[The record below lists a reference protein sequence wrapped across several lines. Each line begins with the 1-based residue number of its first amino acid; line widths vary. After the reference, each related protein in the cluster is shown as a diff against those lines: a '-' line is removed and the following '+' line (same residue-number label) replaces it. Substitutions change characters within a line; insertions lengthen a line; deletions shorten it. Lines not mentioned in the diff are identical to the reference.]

1 MSNASGV
8 ALCGEAV
15 ALGIASG
22 PVCLA
27 ACGPV
32 LVPTLLAGNRGI
44 RPAANYL
51 TVFLAARLTGY
62 LLFAAIAWQL
72 GALISISV
80 AARLTLTAAVYTLLA
95 VVLLWYAWS
104 SHFAPVHACAAS
116 KLVQIGDPAPQRVAG
131 RIAGPAA
138 LGLLTGLNLCPPFIA
153 AGIRAAQ
160 SASML
165 QALAFFALFFLG
177 TSVWFIPFTAI
188 GCVARNEAVV
198 TVARITM
205 ALVALYYL
213 FLGIAFFAGVRVYGN

>member
-1 MSNASGV
+1 MAAASGV
-8 ALCGEAV
+8 VTLGEAV

-51 TVFLAARLTGY
+51 TVFLAARLIGY

-72 GALISISV
+72 GTLISLP
-80 AARLTLTAAVYTLLA
+80 AGPRLLLTAAVYTLLA
-95 VVLLWYAWS
+95 IALLWYAWS
-104 SHFAPVHACAAS
+104 SRLTPAHACAVP
-116 KLVQIGDPAPQRVAG
+116 KLVHIGDPAPHQ
-131 RIAGPAA
+131 IAAPAA
-138 LGLLTGLNLCPPFIA
+138 LGLLTGLNLCPPFLA

-160 SASML
+160 SASMM
-165 QALAFFALFFLG
+165 QALAFFALFFIG
-177 TSVWFIPFTAI
+177 TSVWFVPFTAI
-188 GCVARNEAVV
+188 GCVARNEAVI

-205 ALVALYYL
+205 GLVALYYL
-213 FLGIAFFAGVRVYGN
+213 FLGISLFAGGRIYGN

>member
-1 MSNASGV
+1 MAG
-8 ALCGEAV
+8 AAGIAFGEAV

-32 LVPTLLAGNRGI
+32 LVPTLLAGNRGV

-51 TVFLAARLTGY
+51 AIFLTARLTGY

-72 GALISISV
+72 GALISLPA
-80 AARLTLTAAVYTLLA
+80 AARLHLTAAVYTLLA
-95 VVLLWYAWS
+95 VALLWYAWTTR
-104 SHFAPVHACAAS
+104 FKPIHACAAPQ
-116 KLVQIGDPAPQRVAG
+116 LVRIGHPIQPSSAG
-131 RIAGPAA
+131 AAA

-153 AGIRAAQ
+153 AGVRAAQ

-165 QALAFFALFFLG
+165 QALLFFALFFLG
-177 TSVWFIPFTAI
+177 TSVWFIPIAAM
-188 GCVARNEAVV
+188 GCVARNEAVI

-205 ALVALYYL
+205 GLVALYYL
-213 FLGIAFFAGVRVYGN
+213 FLGISLLAGVKIYGN

>member
-1 MSNASGV
+1 VATVSGF

-32 LVPTLLAGNRGI
+32 LVPTLLAGNRGV

-62 LLFAAIAWQL
+62 LIFAAIAWQL
-72 GALISISV
+72 GALVSLPV
-80 AARLTLTAAVYTLLA
+80 APRLVLTGAVYTLLA
-95 VVLLWYAWS
+95 IALLWYAWS
-104 SHFAPVHACAAS
+104 SRLTPMHSCAAS
-116 KLVQIGDPAPQRVAG
+116 RLVQIGSPEPNRV
-131 RIAGPAA
+131 AGPAA

-165 QALAFFALFFLG
+165 LALVFFALFFLG
-177 TSVWFIPFTAI
+177 TSLWFIPFTAI

-205 ALVALYYL
+205 ALVAVYYL
-213 FLGIAFFAGVRVYGN
+213 FLGIALFTGVRAYGN

>member
-1 MSNASGV
+1 MAAAGGFV
-8 ALCGEAV
+8 ALGEAV

-32 LVPTLLAGNRGI
+32 LVPTLLAGNRGV
-44 RPAANYL
+44 RPAAHYL

-72 GALISISV
+72 GALVSLP
-80 AARLTLTAAVYTLLA
+80 AGPRLLLTGAVYTLLA
-95 VVLLWYAWS
+95 IALLWYAWS
-104 SHFAPVHACAAS
+104 SRLTPVHACPAS
-116 KLVQIGDPAPQRVAG
+116 KLVQIGSPEPN

-177 TSVWFIPFTAI
+177 TSIWFVPFTAI
-188 GCVARNEAVV
+188 GCVARNEGVI

-205 ALVALYYL
+205 ALVAVYYL
-213 FLGIAFFAGVRVYGN
+213 FLGISILAGRTIYGN

>member
-1 MSNASGV
+1 VATASGF

-32 LVPTLLAGNRGI
+32 LVPTLLAGNRGA

-51 TVFLAARLTGY
+51 SIFLAARLAGY

-72 GALISISV
+72 GALVSLP
-80 AARLTLTAAVYTLLA
+80 AGPRLVLTGAVYTLLA
-95 VVLLWYAWS
+95 VVMLWYAWTS
-104 SHFAPVHACAAS
+104 RLTPSHACAIP
-116 KLVQIGDPAPQRVAG
+116 KLVQIGDPTPHRV
-131 RIAGPAA
+131 AGPAA
-138 LGLLTGLNLCPPFIA
+138 LGLLTGLNLCPPFFA

-160 SASML
+160 SASMI

-177 TSVWFIPFTAI
+177 TSIWFIPFTAI
-188 GCVARNEAVV
+188 GCVTRNEAVV

-205 ALVALYYL
+205 AFVALYYL
-213 FLGIAFFAGVRVYGN
+213 FLGISLFTGVRVYGS

>member
-1 MSNASGV
+1 MATASGF

-44 RPAANYL
+44 RPAAKYL
-51 TVFLAARLTGY
+51 TIFLAARLTGY
-62 LLFAAIAWQL
+62 MLFAAIAWQL
-72 GALISISV
+72 GALVSIPT
-80 AARLTLTAAVYTLLA
+80 APRLQLTAAVYTLLA
-95 VVLLWYAWS
+95 VAMLWYAWTS
-104 SHFAPVHACAAS
+104 RLTPSHACAVP
-116 KLVQIGDPAPQRVAG
+116 KLVHIGESTPNRV
-131 RIAGPAA
+131 AGPAA

-153 AGIRAAQ
+153 AGVRAAQ
-160 SASML
+160 SASMS
-165 QALAFFALFFLG
+165 QALAFFAIFFLG
-177 TSVWFIPFTAI
+177 TSLWFIPFTTL
-188 GCVARNEAVV
+188 GCVTRNEAVV

-213 FLGIAFFAGVRVYGN
+213 FLGISLFTGVRVYGN

>member
-1 MSNASGV
+1 MAAAPGFV
-8 ALCGEAV
+8 ALGEAV
-15 ALGIASG
+15 ALGLASG

-51 TVFLAARLTGY
+51 TVFLSARLTGY
-62 LLFAAIAWQL
+62 LLFAAVAWQL
-72 GALISISV
+72 GALISLP
-80 AARLTLTAAVYTLLA
+80 AATRLVLTAAVYTLLA
-95 VVLLWYAWS
+95 VVMLWYAWS
-104 SHFAPVHACAAS
+104 SRLAPAHACAAS
-116 KLVQIGDPAPQRVAG
+116 KLVHIGDPAPQRNAG
-131 RIAGPAA
+131 RVAGPAA
-138 LGLLTGLNLCPPFIA
+138 LGLLTGLNLCPPFVA

-160 SASML
+160 SASMM

-177 TSVWFIPFTAI
+177 TSIWFIPFTAI
-188 GCVARNEAVV
+188 GCVTRNEAVV

-213 FLGIAFFAGVRVYGN
+213 FLGIALFTGVRVYGN